1 VTPLKRAGGAAL
13 ALIFFCG
20 FIALGTWQLQRRA
33 WKLDLIARVD
43 ARVHAPPVAAPDRR
57 EWSAVTAKTH
67 EYLHVRVTGTLLN
80 DAATA
85 VTALTELGSG
95 YWMLTPLRT
104 SDGNII
110 LINRGFVAK
119 PDAVHIPTRD
129 ADGGPTTTIT
139 GLLRMSEPRGAWLR
153 RNDAKANRWYSRDVE
168 AIASARGISP
178 VAPYFIDADRSSS
191 PGDGADSPIGGLTVI
206 AFPNNHLL
214 YSITWYT
221 LALMIPV
228 SLVLARRAA
237 R

>member
-20 FIALGTWQLQRRA
+20 FVALGTWQLQRRA

-43 ARVHAPPVAAPDRR
+43 ARAHAAPVAAPDPR
-57 EWSAVTAKTH
+57 EWPEVTAKTH
-67 EYLHVRVTGTLLN
+67 EYLHVRATGTLLN

-85 VTALTELGSG
+85 VRALTELGSG
-95 YWMLTPLRT
+95 YWVLTPLRT
-104 SDGNII
+104 SDGSII
-110 LINRGFVAK
+110 LINRGFVAVA
-119 PDAVHIPTRD
+119 DARHIAKRHA
-129 ADGGPTTTIT
+129 ADGPITTIT
-139 GLLRMSEPRGAWLR
+139 GLLRMPEPGGAFLR
-153 RNDAKANRWYSRDVE
+153 RNDAAANRWYSRDVR
-168 AIASARGISP
+168 AIAIARGIAP
-178 VAPYFIDADRSSS
+178 VAPYFIDADRSAS
-191 PGDGADSPIGGLTVI
+191 PDEGADSPIGGLTVI

-228 SLVLARRAA
+228 SLALALRDA